1 MVTTILSASVL
12 IISMTVCYIAY
23 TMQRHEKALQHVTD
37 ILERMTS
44 WVENLDERQL
54 MLSQKIADMGTRVSY
69 LEGKVM
75 DMEKEIKKMKDT
87 AVILEADHERD

>member
-12 IISMTVCYIAY
+12 IVSMTVCCIAY
-23 TMQRHEKALQHVTD
+23 NSYRHEKALQHVTD

-54 MLSQKIADMGTRVSY
+54 MLSQNIADMGTRVSY

-75 DMEKEIKKMKDT
+75 DLEKEIKKMKDT
-87 AVILEADHERD
+87 AVILEADHERN